1 MKIER
6 LLERFGLHDIG
17 VICRAM
23 SDRPDALGNA
33 ALVGVGNQLEPD
45 FSRRAVSKRNHLL
58 EFPSGI
64 DVHQRKRDR
73 SRVKCFLRQAKHHR
87 GVFADRVQHHRLGGG
102 SRDFA
107 NNFDRLRLQ
116 L

>member
-1 MKIER
+1 MARCAKRKNALLGAGFFLVASRAAEGHIKAVQIER

-23 SDRPDALGNA
+23 SDRTDALGNA
-33 ALVGVGNQLEPD
+33 ALVGVRNQLEPD
-45 FSRRAVSKRNHLL
+45 FSRRAVSKRDNLL

-73 SRVKCFLRQAKHHR
+73 SWV
-87 GVFADRVQHHRLGGG
+87 
-102 SRDFA
+102 
-107 NNFDRLRLQ
+107 
-116 L
+116 